1 MLDAD
6 PGTKTRM
13 AARPRRRWILG
24 DADGGAKWRR
34 LALQGG
40 AFCFA
45 LVLSGALAGCN
56 TVVSG
61 TPVASKRGA
70 ASSGPI
76 YPAQL
81 PDLLTPSRSLS
92 VAAGIPLSEQD
103 MQSALFA
110 GADPAECQ
118 GVAGYGTY
126 PLLPKNYTGREA
138 RTQADSVKDQHQ
150 LLEVSATYPSTFD
163 AAGFLDSVRKAVS
176 GCQRPI
182 TAWGDD
188 QRKVTVDP
196 SPLAQGSPDVAQW
209 TTKLAG
215 QQWICDF
222 AVIAKANVV
231 SEIVTCSPDRSIDI
245 QSLVTKRLKK
255 IEELLNSTA

>member
-1 MLDAD
+1 MNIDTDEGDPIVLDAD
-6 PGTKTRM
+6 LGTRTRS
-13 AARPRRRWILG
+13 RRRTLP
-24 DADGGAKWRR
+24 
-34 LALQGG
+34 GG

-45 LVLSGALAGCN
+45 LVLCGALAGCS

-61 TPVASKRGA
+61 APVASKRGA

-81 PDLLTPSRSLS
+81 PDLLTPSQSLS
-92 VAAGIPLSEQD
+92 VAAGSPLSEQD

-110 GADPAECQ
+110 GADPADCQ
-118 GVAGYGTY
+118 GVAGYGAY
-126 PLLPKNYTGREA
+126 PLLPKDYTGREA
-138 RTQADSVKDQHQ
+138 RTQSDSVKDQHQ
-150 LLEVSATYPSTFD
+150 LLEVSATYPSKFD

-188 QRKVTVDP
+188 QRKLTVDP
-196 SPLAQGSPDVAQW
+196 SPLAEGSPDAAQW

-215 QQWICDF
+215 QQWICDLRSSRRRMWF
-222 AVIAKANVV
+222 RR
-231 SEIVTCSPDRSIDI
+231 SSPVRQTARSI
-245 QSLVTKRLKK
+245 SSRW
-255 IEELLNSTA
+255 